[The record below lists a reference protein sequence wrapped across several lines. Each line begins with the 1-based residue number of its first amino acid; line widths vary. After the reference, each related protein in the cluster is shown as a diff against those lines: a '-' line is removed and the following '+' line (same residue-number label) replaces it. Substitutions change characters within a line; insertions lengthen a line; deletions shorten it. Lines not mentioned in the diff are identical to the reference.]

1 MERKGMD
8 NEQRRWQQPPTWD
21 PSSMIS
27 SPTSRP
33 ARQHARNRALAW
45 VSAITLGAGAAS
57 AVGAVAVV
65 ASLPGTTSAMSS
77 TAAGTTTSGTTG
89 SQLQAGKAPTTTN
102 IPPVATSGA
111 S

>member
-1 MERKGMD
+1 MD
-8 NEQRRWQQPPTWD
+8 NEERRSQQPPTWD
-21 PSSMIS
+21 RSSMIS
-27 SPTSRP
+27 SPSSRP

-45 VSAITLGAGAAS
+45 VSAITIGAGAAS

-65 ASLPGTTSAMSS
+65 ANLPGTTSAMSS
-77 TAAGTTTSGTTG
+77 TTAATTTSGT
-89 SQLQAGKAPTTTN
+89 SASKLQAGKAPATTS